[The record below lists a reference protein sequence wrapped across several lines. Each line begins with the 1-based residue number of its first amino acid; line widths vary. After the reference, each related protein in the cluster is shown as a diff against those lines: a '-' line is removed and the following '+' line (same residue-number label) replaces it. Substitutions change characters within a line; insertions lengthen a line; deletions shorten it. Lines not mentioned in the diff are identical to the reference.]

1 MILWSRKV
9 RSLWPRTG
17 LRGHTWS
24 FAGPEGGGE
33 RMTGEGSHYEY
44 YQLRAML
51 EWDLADRAPDMAR
64 RDRHRV
70 EAEKFQLLAQAA
82 KQGMMKRRAG

>member
-1 MILWSRKV
+1 
-9 RSLWPRTG
+9 
-17 LRGHTWS
+17 
-24 FAGPEGGGE
+24 
-33 RMTGEGSHYEY
+33 MTGEGGHYEY

-51 EWDLADRAPDMAR
+51 EWDLADRAPDLAR

-70 EAEKFQLLAQAA
+70 EAEKFQLLAKAA

>member
-1 MILWSRKV
+1 
-9 RSLWPRTG
+9 
-17 LRGHTWS
+17 
-24 FAGPEGGGE
+24 
-33 RMTGEGSHYEY
+33 MTGEGSHYEY

-51 EWDLADRAPDMAR
+51 EWDLADRASDIAR

-70 EAEKFQLLAQAA
+70 EAEKFQLLAKAA